1 VRHVNAL
8 LLLVLAWAVLLLP
21 GAVRTRNRSPVSTVG
36 GFERAMAVLR
46 GDESGA
52 AGPFDRR
59 PAAPGG
65 AVFAGASR
73 VDRPPLEP
81 PARAVLRR
89 RRAWFVR
96 LLVATAVTGVLAVIA
111 SGWLWG
117 AFAAAVAVTAG
128 YVATLR
134 RLKLERDAARR
145 VVADLV
151 PRRSTDGRAGRGDE
165 DRELAGVVGWSSGD
179 NVRLR
184 RWDG

>member
-1 VRHVNAL
+1 MRNVNAL

-21 GAVRTRNRSPVSTVG
+21 GALRTRGRSPVSTVG

-46 GDESGA
+46 GDESGS
-52 AGPFDRR
+52 AGPLDPRGT
-59 PAAPGG
+59 AAV
-65 AVFAGASR
+65 AARTVAH
-73 VDRPPLEP
+73 RPPLEP
-81 PARAVLRR
+81 PARGVLRR

-96 LLVATAVTGVLAVIA
+96 LLVATGATGVLAVTA

-117 AFAAAVAVTAG
+117 VFVAAVLVTAG
-128 YVATLR
+128 YVVTLR

-151 PRRSTDGRAGRGDE
+151 QRRSAGERGRVQPEDE
-165 DRELAGVVGWSSGD
+165 GLVGVVGWSSGD